1 MFELELDCYFVLD
14 CTEDS
19 KDSSHGTFL
28 LIPKMEVPYMENTV
42 VLHRDDCCS
51 NSLGT
56 FPVENNQKIR
66 KKSKEMGIDQRV
78 VVVDDDEPKQRKK
91 KSLETEEKEP
101 LILLLLV
108 T

>member
-1 MFELELDCYFVLD
+1 MFELELDCYFVLH

-28 LIPKMEVPYMENTV
+28 LILMMEDPYMENTV
-42 VLHRDDCCS
+42 VLHKDDGCS

-56 FPVENNQKIR
+56 FPLENNQKIR
-66 KKSKEMGIDQRV
+66 KKSKEMGIDQCV

-91 KSLETEEKEP
+91 KSLETEETEP
-101 LILLLLV
+101 LVLLLLA